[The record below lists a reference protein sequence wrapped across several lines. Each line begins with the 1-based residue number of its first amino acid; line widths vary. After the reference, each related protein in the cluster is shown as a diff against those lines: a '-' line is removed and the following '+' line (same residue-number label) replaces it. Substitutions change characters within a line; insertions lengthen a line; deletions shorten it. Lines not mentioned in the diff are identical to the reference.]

1 MKALLIFLAL
11 TLSAQAQMRDS
22 TYTVDSTATAIGVT
36 IQLTAKQAAG
46 AYRAFGVD
54 WQEGLRSTVVH
65 IISQRDPLREQR
77 EQWEELQST
86 DLTNQ
91 QKRAVALY
99 LKLQN
104 PRIVQVLKKIAVPVL
119 EQP

>member
-1 MKALLIFLAL
+1 MKTLIIGIILSTIA
-11 TLSAQAQMRDS
+11 SAQTRDS
-22 TYTVDSTATAIGVT
+22 TYTVDSTATAIDIT
-36 IQLTAKQAAG
+36 IRLTAKQAAG

-54 WQEGLRSTVVH
+54 WQEGLRSTIVH

-104 PRIVQVLKKIAVPVL
+104 PRIVQVIKKIAVPVL
-119 EQP
+119 GQP

>member
-1 MKALLIFLAL
+1 MKLIIIGIV
-11 TLSAQAQMRDS
+11 LSAIASAQTRDS
-22 TYTVDSTATAIGVT
+22 TYTVDSTATATSIT

-46 AYRAFGVD
+46 AYRAFGVG

-104 PRIVQVLKKIAVPVL
+104 PRIVQVMKRIAVPIL